1 MDHIIPCFGISYESG
16 PSGSRN
22 AEYMESLLT
31 ISYFPYHIAYIILL
45 ISYGQYDMELPNRV

>member
-1 MDHIIPCFGISYESG
+1 MFAAFRMGLG

-31 ISYFPYHIAYIILL
+31 ISYFPYHIAYIIWT
-45 ISYGQYDMELPNRV
+45 I